1 MATDSSAGLDP
12 ELARLDA
19 TVPPSVREVC
29 QRLGEAGHQAVTVG
43 GAVRDAMLD
52 RSPGDWDVATSAH
65 PDAVMQLFRGTLPT
79 GIEHG
84 TVTVRI
90 GRGGQRDPI
99 EVTTFRGEGAYSDA
113 RRPDQV
119 VFGVS
124 LEEDLARRDFV
135 VNAMAWDP
143 IGRAL
148 FDPFGGRADLAA
160 RRLRAVG
167 VAAER
172 FAEDGLRIVRAVRFV
187 ASLDFGL
194 EESTEAAIPGA
205 LGSLARVSRERV
217 RVELVK
223 LLAGP
228 AAGRALDIAERTGIL
243 LQVLPELAGKDVA
256 AAIARVGGVPR
267 EAGVGMAALML
278 EVPAPA
284 VDAALRRLTY
294 SNVERA
300 RVTGLV
306 AEAAALRG
314 VPAWVAELMAAEDDP
329 PDGVHL
335 RRALG
340 RVGRPAVADLAA
352 LVGDPATA
360 AQLQKIAAAG
370 DPLSIG
376 DLALGGADVMRV
388 LGVPPGPAIGRA
400 LAELLAR
407 VLEDPSLNTREAL
420 ERMLRAA
427 TR

>member
-12 ELARLDA
+12 ELARLDE

-205 LGSLARVSRERV
+205 LASLARVSRERV

-278 EVPAPA
+278 EVPATA

-306 AEAAALRG
+306 AEASALGGDRPG
-314 VPAWVAELMAAEDDP
+314 DP
-329 PDGVHL
+329 IL

-340 RVGRPAVADLAA
+340 RVGRAAAGDLAA
-352 LVGDPATA
+352 LVGDPSTA
-360 AQLQKIAAAG
+360 AQLQQIAAAG

-420 ERMLRAA
+420 EQMLRAA
-427 TR
+427 ALSGDDPR

>member
-1 MATDSSAGLDP
+1 VATDSSAGLDP
-12 ELARLDA
+12 ELARLDE

-278 EVPAPA
+278 EVPATA

-306 AEAAALRG
+306 AEASALGGDRPG
-314 VPAWVAELMAAEDDP
+314 DP
-329 PDGVHL
+329 IL

-340 RVGRPAVADLAA
+340 RVGRAAAGDLAA

-420 ERMLRAA
+420 EQMLRAA
-427 TR
+427 ALSGDDPR